1 MLCSIGGAV
10 GLVVVDSMAVLG
22 RVNMVGD
29 GGGSGAGCGVDVVR
43 LVWGIS
49 RLADVVVVV
58 VVVAMPV

>member
-1 MLCSIGGAV
+1 M
-10 GLVVVDSMAVLG
+10 VVVDSMAVLG
-22 RVNMVGD
+22 LVNMVGD